1 MELTRRSLEFGQIE
15 LFGLS
20 ISPTIH
26 FYGVVIV
33 MGIIAATVLIAWLA
47 QRDGKDPDLVW
58 NGVIWVV
65 IAGVLG
71 ARFWSVLFPA
81 ESAVNNAELSLDY
94 ITDLDN
100 GLFAI
105 WSGGLSIFGA
115 IVGGG
120 VGVYLYSIRHKLNR
134 IIWLDRIAIGVP
146 LGQAIGR
153 WGNFIN
159 EELYGEPTDLPWGI
173 TVSNPIGGYSPD
185 ETFHPLFLYES
196 LATLLIC
203 LFLFLLW
210 RFQRDRFQH
219 GDFILMYVMSYSV
232 VRFLLEFIRIDTPNV
247 GDFNVSQVTTAIAFL
262 IAMGIFFS
270 RPRTDENR
278 TYPPF
283 GEDPTPKRKGPRR
296 RSSDNV
302 KGEAKTA

>member
-1 MELTRRSLEFGQIE
+1 MELTRRSLEFGEIE

-33 MGIIAATVLIAWLA
+33 LGIIAATMLISWLA
-47 QRDGKDPDLVW
+47 SRDGKDPDLVW

-65 IAGVLG
+65 IAAVLG
-71 ARFWSVLFPA
+71 ARIWSVLFPA
-81 ESAVNNAELSLDY
+81 DSAIDNAELSLDY
-94 ITDLDN
+94 ITDLNN

-120 VGVYLYSIRHKLNR
+120 LGVYLYSLRHKLNR
-134 IIWLDRIAIGVP
+134 PVWLDRIAIGLP

-159 EELYGEPTDLPWGI
+159 EELYGEPTDLPWGLTI
-173 TVSNPIGGYSPD
+173 SNPIGGYSAD
-185 ETFHPLFLYES
+185 ETFHPLFAYES
-196 LATLLIC
+196 LGTLLIC
-203 LFLFLLW
+203 VLLFLLW
-210 RFQRDRFQH
+210 RYQRDRFQH
-219 GDFILMYVMSYSV
+219 GDFLLMYVMSYSV
-232 VRFLLEFIRIDTPNV
+232 LRFMLEFIRIDIPTV
-247 GDFNVSQVTTAIAFL
+247 GDVNISQVTTAVAFMVAAGL
-262 IAMGIFFS
+262 FFA

-296 RSSDNV
+296 RSSGNANN
-302 KGEAKTA
+302 EAKTA